1 MAKLK
6 SVKNDLSK
14 WKIKE
19 TDVFSKKVTKASK
32 LASVELQRKIN
43 RRVKGPVN
51 FTKNAVG
58 FSFRY
63 DKYGSKNRI
72 YIKDTQADYLS
83 HLIDNPRPI
92 NKFVPTGVQGSKNQ
106 FGNIPGLKT
115 KRNMKVVK
123 QKKDGQQRTILIKT
137 NARRNKRLIA
147 VFKRN
152 QSRRKT
158 IGSWDKISQ
167 DILKTVNRIAGLR

>member
-1 MAKLK
+1 MARIND
-6 SVKNDLSK
+6 VKKDLEK

-19 TDVFSKKVTKASK
+19 GDSFSKRVTKASK
-32 LASVELQRKIN
+32 LASVELQRKID

-58 FSFRY
+58 FSF
-63 DKYGSKNRI
+63 KITKNGTTNRI
-72 YIKDTQADYLS
+72 FIKDTQAGYLS
-83 HLIDNPRPI
+83 HLIDNQDPI

-115 KRNMKVVK
+115 RRNLEAVK
-123 QKKDGQQRTILIKT
+123 QNKNGRQRTILIKT
-137 NARRNKRLIA
+137 NAKQNKRLIA

-152 QSRRKT
+152 QHRRKV
-158 IGSWDKISQ
+158 IGSWDQIAN
-167 DILKTVNRIAGLR
+167 DLTKTVKRVAKLS

>member
-51 FTKNAVG
+51 FTKNTVG

-72 YIKDTQADYLS
+72 FLKDKQADYLS
-83 HLIDNPRPI
+83 HLIDNNSSV

-106 FGNIPGLKT
+106 YGNIPGLKT
-115 KRNMKVVK
+115 KRNLEVVK
-123 QKKDGQQRTILIKT
+123 QKKDSRQRTILIKT
-137 NARRNKRLIA
+137 TAKRNKRLIA

-158 IGSWDKISQ
+158 LGSWDQISQ
-167 DILKTVNRIAGLR
+167 DILKTVNRVAGLR